1 MADERWCFNAVEGER
16 NAFSHHV
23 LWRCC
28 VSHVDPFCVNGF
40 PFSLVSGR
48 NAFALLS
55 DVLGFE
61 FGQTCVGESVP
72 EGGISFCLDGLRGR
86 YTWYG
91 GKGMNKW
98 KRYNFLF
105 IPVKNLKRKFPNLR
119 LGKSKHVFLICE
131 GGKGADYPLC
141 CFRVYLSV
149 RKLLWG

>member
-55 DVLGFE
+55 LPFWVLNLVRLVLENRFPMEE
-61 FGQTCVGESVP
+61 F
-72 EGGISFCLDGLRGR
+72 FCLDGLRGR

-91 GKGMNKW
+91 GKGMNK
-98 KRYNFLF
+98 
-105 IPVKNLKRKFPNLR
+105 
-119 LGKSKHVFLICE
+119 
-131 GGKGADYPLC
+131 
-141 CFRVYLSV
+141 
-149 RKLLWG
+149 